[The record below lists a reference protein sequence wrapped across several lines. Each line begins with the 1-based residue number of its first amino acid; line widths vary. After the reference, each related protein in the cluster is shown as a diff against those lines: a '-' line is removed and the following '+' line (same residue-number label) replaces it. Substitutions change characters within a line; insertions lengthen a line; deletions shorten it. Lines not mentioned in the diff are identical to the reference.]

1 MLLQEG
7 KLPNPAS
14 FHALASKA
22 RCQNIK
28 VAAELEAIDH
38 TQAKA
43 KAKAKAKTKAKA
55 NAKPKAGAK
64 KKGKRV
70 AADSV
75 AVDDTVTVDD
85 AAELGSSQAA
95 AAPGMA
101 AAPVPKIYETETS
114 AAATAENPD
123 QHEQAA
129 EPANQPANARK
140 LKELFSA
147 MQAAAIA
154 LSSERNSLGMDI
166 IHFLV
171 APIRRYYTITQAALR
186 AGPNSI
192 CNFFAN
198 LAVGEMHKA
207 NVEIWLTLQTPEI
220 LETCGLVLEPSCT
233 LEDMILPGDTI
244 MLEQDCIASL
254 MDSFALNLV
263 AERVDESVTHE
274 ADFIARCAGL
284 FHPRLEQHQ
293 QTLQDLKSI
302 ADSYLRATSELRSR
316 TVQSIVSR
324 SHLNGSIEKAC
335 AEDFLFLYI
344 FIRCGSLFD
353 MTCKPWS

>member
-1 MLLQEG
+1 MLLQER
-7 KLPNPAS
+7 KLPNTAS

-28 VAAELEAIDH
+28 VAEELAAIEYV
-38 TQAKA
+38 QAKA
-43 KAKAKAKTKAKA
+43 KAKAKAKASA
-55 NAKPKAGAK
+55 QPKAGAEK
-64 KKGKRV
+64 KRKRV
-70 AADSV
+70 AADPIDVV
-75 AVDDTVTVDD
+75 AADV

-95 AAPGMA
+95 AAPEPQIDEMTTPA
-101 AAPVPKIYETETS
+101 AMNANSS
-114 AAATAENPD
+114 ANAAIIENPD

-129 EPANQPANARK
+129 EPANARK

-154 LSSERNSLGMDI
+154 LSSERNSLGMDV

-186 AGPNSI
+186 AGPKSV

-207 NVEIWLTLQTPEI
+207 NIDIWLALQTPEI
-220 LETCGLVLEPSCT
+220 LQTCGLVLEPS
-233 LEDMILPGDTI
+233 LESEDMILPGDTI
-244 MLEQDCIASL
+244 MLEQDYIASL
-254 MDSFALNLV
+254 MDTLALNLV

-274 ADFIARCAGL
+274 SDFIAKCAGL
-284 FHPRLEQHQ
+284 FLPRAEQRQ

-302 ADSYLRATSELRSR
+302 ADSYLHATSQLRSK

-324 SHLNGSIEKAC
+324 SSLNGSIEMAC
-335 AEDFLFLYI
+335 TED
-344 FIRCGSLFD
+344 S
-353 MTCKPWS
+353 